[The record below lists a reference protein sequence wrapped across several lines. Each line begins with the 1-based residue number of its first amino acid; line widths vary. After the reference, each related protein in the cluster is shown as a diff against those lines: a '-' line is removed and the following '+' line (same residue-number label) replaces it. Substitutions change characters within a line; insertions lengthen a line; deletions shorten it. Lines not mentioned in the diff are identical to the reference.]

1 MNKTLKIVF
10 LFFTISILAGCGYSP
25 LNSSANF
32 NFYIS
37 DLKVDGDRQINNYI
51 SKNLKKY
58 RSFKDNSKKIDL
70 NINSKYRKDIVNKDS
85 AGNAK
90 NYKITISSN
99 ITFTLNGNEQ
109 VSKVF
114 ERYAAFSS
122 KSKKIDEGE
131 LVIETKEKLSKL
143 ISEDIVFFII
153 NQ

>member
-1 MNKTLKIVF
+1 MSNK
-10 LFFTISILAGCGYSP
+10 ILVTGAAGFIGSH
-25 LNSSANF
+25 LVENLVKNSHNVIAFDRYNTDSNF
-32 NFYIS
+32 GW
-37 DLKVDGDRQINNYI
+37 LE
-51 SKNLKKY
+51 
-58 RSFKDNSKKIDL
+58 
-70 NINSKYRKDIVNKDS
+70 NSKYRKDIVNKDS